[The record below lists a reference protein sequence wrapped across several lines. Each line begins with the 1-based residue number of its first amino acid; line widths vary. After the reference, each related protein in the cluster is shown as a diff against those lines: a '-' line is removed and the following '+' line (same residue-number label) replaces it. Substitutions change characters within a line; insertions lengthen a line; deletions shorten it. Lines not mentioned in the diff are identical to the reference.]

1 MRRGCVHRRLLS
13 LRAAVSVA
21 GMHFRLSPCDL
32 LRLRECPHTRR
43 QWMRDGAGYRV
54 PGHSPLEVELG
65 LMRGRSPWK
74 GMSLVAHPMVVASHV
89 LCQENLSQALLDG
102 ANLRSGSREVV
113 EWFSG

>member
-21 GMHFRLSPCDL
+21 GTHFRLSPCDL
-32 LRLRECPHTRR
+32 LRLRECSHTRR

-65 LMRGRSPWK
+65 LMRGGSPWK